1 MNSPIATSQSNG
13 FREVSREA
21 EGVVGMG
28 RGQNR
33 QMCDAAV
40 IVACLA

>member
-33 QMCDAAV
+33 QMCDAPV